1 LEFDVIF
8 GKGVDFGG
16 DGCLVVWYEVV
27 DGVDLG
33 LIGMQQATTLI
44 YTKPQVKALV
54 IFAYIR
60 GSR

>member
-1 LEFDVIF
+1 M
-8 GKGVDFGG
+8 DFGG

-33 LIGMQQATTLI
+33 LIEMQVISLI